1 MKKIIFLL
9 NALIVSAT
17 IAVANP
23 LEVEWQVCS
32 YDSVNRISH
41 CQFILTNTSDGAVTD
56 NWAFYFNSFPRRY
69 SPSAGAPITFET
81 VQTGYFCVRPTAGF
95 RLDAGKTVALN
106 YEMLGIVNNLSYAP
120 DGGHITFGDSA
131 PEAAPIKHRPIAL
144 DINLR
149 SANFPTPQ
157 RLFDLY
163 ESVSGYGRCGS
174 YDILPAPKDITT
186 TDEVCPIGTFS
197 VSAADGLDVAANYA
211 RNELKRIGRDNAAGT
226 PIELQL
232 LSRSDALSPE
242 GKTNTEYYEIDVT
255 PERWRVAGVSREAV
269 LNGVKTA
276 IQLIRCN
283 ANRGAVEAAY
293 ICDWPDLHYRG
304 IMLDVARNFY
314 PLAAVKRMLAEVA
327 KFKINRLH
335 FHLTDD
341 EGWRLQ
347 IPGLPELTDV
357 GARRGLTRSE
367 TDFLCQFYNGDGNP
381 DSPTTSNGYITVDEF
396 VDFLRFADSI
406 GVEVIPEIES
416 PGHARAAITAM
427 RARYRRYAAT
437 DSVEA
442 WRYRLDDPD
451 DRSVYTSAQGYHD
464 NVLNPAME
472 GSYRF
477 MEKVIDEIVAMYERA
492 GVNLPYIHVGG
503 DEVPRN
509 PWALSP
515 AVHNLMQR
523 SGFKTTH
530 DVEQYYITRIA
541 DIADAKGIRI
551 GGWQEAA
558 MRHSAAVDEHLRD
571 KFGGVYCW
579 QTVPDWGNDTVPY
592 SVANNGYRVVLC
604 NVGNFYFDMAYNP
617 HPAERGLNWG
627 GYTDEYRAW
636 DARPYDIYRSTTTRI
651 NGEPLD
657 STQIR
662 VIRPK
667 LYSRSRKMI
676 EGVQGQIFAETIR
689 CPEMVE
695 YLLFPKV
702 FGLAERGWNAELLPG
717 QTKAQFNA
725 LIGES
730 LLPQLSDDGLN
741 FRIGMPGITRRAGR
755 IVINSAYPQAQ
766 VRYTT
771 DGSEPTAD
779 SPLYTAPLRTRA
791 KTIRAKTFY
800 LGRESL
806 TTVWER

>member
-1 MKKIIFLL
+1 MKKLIFLL
-9 NALIVSAT
+9 SALIVSAT
-17 IAVANP
+17 FAVANP
-23 LEVEWQVCS
+23 LDVEWQVCS
-32 YDSVNRISH
+32 YDSVNRISR
-41 CQFILTNTSDGAVTD
+41 CQFILTNTSGAAVAD
-56 NWAFYFNSFPRRY
+56 NWALYFNSFPRRY
-69 SPSAGAPITFET
+69 TPAAGAPITFET

-95 RLDAGKTVALN
+95 RLDAGKTVALD
-106 YEMLGIVNNLSYAP
+106 YEMVGTVNNPCYAP
-120 DGGHITFGDSA
+120 DGGHITFGNSA

-144 DINLR
+144 NIYPR
-149 SANFPTPQ
+149 HANFPTPQ

-163 ESVSGYGRCGS
+163 ESVGGYGSRGS
-174 YDILPAPKDITT
+174 YDILPALKHVAT
-186 TDEVCPIGTFS
+186 TDEVCPIGTFR
-197 VSAADGLDVAANYA
+197 VCAVDGLDATADYA
-211 RNELKRIGRDNAAGT
+211 RRELKRISRYGESGT
-226 PIELQL
+226 TVELQL
-232 LSRSDALSPE
+232 LSRSDARYPE
-242 GKTNTEYYEIDVT
+242 GKTNAEYYEIDVT

-269 LNGVKTA
+269 LNGVKTVV
-276 IQLIRCN
+276 QLIRCN
-283 ANRGAVEAAY
+283 ARRGAIEAAHV
-293 ICDWPDLHYRG
+293 CDAPDLHYRG
-304 IMLDVARNFY
+304 IMLDVSRNFY
-314 PLAAVKRMLAEVA
+314 PLSTVRRMLAEVA
-327 KFKINRLH
+327 MFKINRFH
-335 FHLTDD
+335 FHFTDD

-367 TDFLCQFYNGDGNP
+367 TDFMCQFYNGDGNP
-381 DSPTTSNGYITVDEF
+381 DSPTTANGYITVDEF

-442 WRYRLDDPD
+442 WRYRLDDPAD
-451 DRSVYTSAQGYHD
+451 SSVYTSAQGYHD

-477 MEKVIDEIVAMYERA
+477 MEKVIDEIAAMYERA

-509 PWALSP
+509 PWAKSP
-515 AVHNLMQR
+515 AVQSLMQR
-523 SGFKTTH
+523 HGFTTTH

-558 MRHSAAVDEHLRD
+558 MRHSAEVDERLRD

-592 SVANNGYRVVLC
+592 TVANNGYRVVLC

-636 DARPYDIYRSTTTRI
+636 DARPFDIYRSSSTRI

-657 STQIR
+657 SAR
-662 VIRPK
+662 LRAPRPV
-667 LYSRSRKMI
+667 LDSRSRKMI
-676 EGVQGQIFAETIR
+676 QGVQAQIFAETIR
-689 CPEMVE
+689 RHEMVE

-717 QTKAQFNA
+717 QTKAQYNA

-741 FRIGMPGITRRAGR
+741 FHVGMPGITQRGGR
-755 IVINSAYPQAQ
+755 IVINCAYPQAQ
-766 VRYTT
+766 IRYTT

-806 TTVWER
+806 TTVFER